1 MKIRI
6 VMWLL
11 LAFLPANAQISEKKS
26 MRIMCYNVENY
37 FDCVDDSAT
46 LDEEYLPGGMR
57 GWNYQKYEQKQAN
70 ISKVI
75 TAIGGWEPPVLV
87 GLCEVESERALRD
100 LTAFSGLKSLKYRF
114 VHYESPDAR
123 GVDVALLYQPSK
135 FKVIHSKPITVVNP
149 EFPESK
155 TRDILYASGKMPTGD
170 TLHVFVCHFPSRLGG
185 ELESE
190 EKRMFVASV
199 LRSSVDSV
207 FRLNPNAAVVIMGDF
222 NDYPDNKS
230 MLEVLGA
237 LPPDTKPEA
246 GKLYN
251 LMYPL
256 HKAGRGS
263 HKHNGEWGALDQI
276 IVSGGLLNMKQKVF
290 TTTAD
295 AQIFEAP
302 FLLEEDKSFLGKQ
315 PARTYVG
322 MTYKGGFSDHLPV
335 FVDLWY

>member
-1 MKIRI
+1 VVGNSTVPVALI
-6 VMWLL
+6 
-11 LAFLPANAQISEKKS
+11 
-26 MRIMCYNVENY
+26 
-37 FDCVDDSAT
+37 
-46 LDEEYLPGGMR
+46 
-57 GWNYQKYEQKQAN
+57 N
-70 ISKVI
+70 IHAKAMGDKTSYARRK
-75 TAIGGWEPPVLV
+75 AASL
-87 GLCEVESERALRD
+87 
-100 LTAFSGLKSLKYRF
+100 SLK
-114 VHYESPDAR
+114 
-123 GVDVALLYQPSK
+123 ALLDGNSYNTK
-135 FKVIHSKPITVVNP
+135 NVI
-149 EFPESK
+149 
-155 TRDILYASGKMPTGD
+155 L
-170 TLHVFVCHFPSRLGG
+170 L
-185 ELESE
+185 
-190 EKRMFVASV
+190 
-199 LRSSVDSV
+199 
-207 FRLNPNAAVVIMGDF
+207 GDF

-302 FLLEEDKSFLGKQ
+302 FLLEEDKNFLGKQ